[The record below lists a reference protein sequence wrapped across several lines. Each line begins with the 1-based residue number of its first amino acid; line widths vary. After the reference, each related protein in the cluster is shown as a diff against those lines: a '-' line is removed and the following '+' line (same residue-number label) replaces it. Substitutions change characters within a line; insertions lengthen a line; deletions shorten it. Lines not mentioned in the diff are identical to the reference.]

1 MILLTNQ
8 TCFYAEAG
16 GQVGDKGTIK
26 TETGIFKVEDTQ
38 KFFGSLF
45 VHIGILIDGD
55 IKVSQDSVLEVD
67 KNRRANIKS
76 NHSATH
82 LLHAALREELGTH
95 VAQRGSYV
103 GPDRLRFDFS
113 HSKQINEIELNK
125 INKRVNHFIEQD
137 SKVTT
142 RLMSPDKAIKEGAM
156 ALFGEKYGDE
166 VRVISMGKNKDKIFS
181 LELCGG
187 IHVDTTSK
195 IGEFSIISESSIS
208 SGVRRIEALR
218 GDELKTYLKN
228 KNTASLEKTQ
238 NNKKKLE
245 EIVNLIKNLNGD
257 IVKFEKYKNEK
268 QINDA
273 QNYLNKLKVK
283 NILSDKSK
291 NIIHSIT
298 KDDII
303 ITNQILL
310 GLPSKEIRNLIDQ
323 KIKNNKNSIIFV
335 ATLESKKTSIAA
347 GVSTDL
353 LDKYDAVKIVKKI
366 SSLLGNE
373 GGGGRKDFAQS
384 GGGETKFEN
393 IKNIFDKVIKEI

>member
-1 MILLTNQ
+1 
-8 TCFYAEAG
+8 
-16 GQVGDKGTIK
+16 
-26 TETGIFKVEDTQ
+26 
-38 KFFGSLF
+38 
-45 VHIGILIDGD
+45 
-55 IKVSQDSVLEVD
+55 
-67 KNRRANIKS
+67 
-76 NHSATH
+76 
-82 LLHAALREELGTH
+82 
-95 VAQRGSYV
+95 
-103 GPDRLRFDFS
+103 
-113 HSKQINEIELNK
+113 
-125 INKRVNHFIEQD
+125 
-137 SKVTT
+137 
-142 RLMSPDKAIKEGAM
+142 MSPDKAIKEGAM

-166 VRVISMGKNKDKIFS
+166 VRVISMGNNKDKIFS

-187 IHVDTTSK
+187 THVDTTNK

-238 NNKKKLE
+238 NNKKNLE

-291 NIIHSIT
+291 NIIHSIS

-310 GLPSKEIRNLIDQ
+310 GLPAKRNSKFNRPEVPKI
-323 KIKNNKNSIIFV
+323 IKNQLYLSHH
-335 ATLESKKTSIAA
+335 
-347 GVSTDL
+347 
-353 LDKYDAVKIVKKI
+353 
-366 SSLLGNE
+366 
-373 GGGGRKDFAQS
+373 
-384 GGGETKFEN
+384 
-393 IKNIFDKVIKEI
+393 